1 MHYINKVRHILF
13 KQAKLY
19 TILKRK
25 VLDYIDKVRIHCIN
39 KVSRTYSNKLN
50 HTLYEKV
57 SHILSKLGKSYFI

>member
-39 KVSRTYSNKLN
+39 KVS
-50 HTLYEKV
+50 HV
-57 SHILSKLGKSYFI
+57 HILIS